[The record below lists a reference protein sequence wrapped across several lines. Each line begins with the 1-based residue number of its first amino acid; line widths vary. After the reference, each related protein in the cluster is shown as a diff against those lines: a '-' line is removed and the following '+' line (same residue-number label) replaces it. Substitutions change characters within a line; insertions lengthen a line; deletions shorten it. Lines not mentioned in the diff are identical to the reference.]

1 MGRQDPIANLHPE
14 CTWTWKSGYQK
25 SCIIYDFD
33 NCATPTWPTACPVLS
48 RGSSNGC
55 IKYWC
60 PNESGFGGSTSS
72 TSTDEG
78 SLLKPPNISRAPEP
92 LDFPWATVCAIFVP
106 GIMALLSFV
115 VWHKILNNYQRY
127 RVSQN
132 ALELKNLLVRVGW
145 CLSPLFVCLLFPLIL
160 FASLLYFV
168 CHEYI
173 RKPLRSRWL
182 DSRKRSDSWGEA
194 NTDQGSAQ
202 KALKRHRLELQQRR
216 EKLEADQRRLA
227 RQERIQG
234 TLPQAQGTSPQGTS
248 PFDLALRS
256 LPASPDQGHFSGF
269 HSTFA
274 ASPHQAN
281 LAAPPH
287 QANLPTSSGQAFPS
301 KSYVAI
307 DMPDET
313 LHLPSAPNHEPEPEP
328 SDNSFTTLIK
338 NNLVYLTGGKDRNR
352 LWRSTVVEDSKS
364 PSPAPAA
371 AVAPQPSPSGL
382 CRGPSGQNRLYPTIS
397 KKDLEDADAIV
408 AGDPNVYVPTSN
420 FKSKFARD
428 VVAQERSNSLVNDL
442 SGLNTT
448 FFHQAEIHSS
458 TPTEVSLDDG
468 EAWET
473 ALSDFNNS
481 SRVPG
486 SITREYE
493 AMQARLTAIRETRA
507 RSQSE
512 SFADGTGG
520 GTLNELVHQLCRVSP
535 PRRNDAEASRLQ
547 TISENTELNLTPAA
561 RSVRE
566 SYSFIYSL
574 SRISKNNG

>member
-1 MGRQDPIANLHPE
+1 
-14 CTWTWKSGYQK
+14 
-25 SCIIYDFD
+25 
-33 NCATPTWPTACPVLS
+33 
-48 RGSSNGC
+48 
-55 IKYWC
+55 
-60 PNESGFGGSTSS
+60 
-72 TSTDEG
+72 
-78 SLLKPPNISRAPEP
+78 
-92 LDFPWATVCAIFVP
+92 
-106 GIMALLSFV
+106 
-115 VWHKILNNYQRY
+115 
-127 RVSQN
+127 
-132 ALELKNLLVRVGW
+132 
-145 CLSPLFVCLLFPLIL
+145 
-160 FASLLYFV
+160 
-168 CHEYI
+168 
-173 RKPLRSRWL
+173 
-182 DSRKRSDSWGEA
+182 
-194 NTDQGSAQ
+194 
-202 KALKRHRLELQQRR
+202 
-216 EKLEADQRRLA
+216 
-227 RQERIQG
+227 
-234 TLPQAQGTSPQGTS
+234 
-248 PFDLALRS
+248 
-256 LPASPDQGHFSGF
+256 
-269 HSTFA
+269 
-274 ASPHQAN
+274 
-281 LAAPPH
+281 
-287 QANLPTSSGQAFPS
+287 
-301 KSYVAI
+301 
-307 DMPDET
+307 MPDET

-352 LWRSTVVEDSKS
+352 LWRSTVVDDSKS

-382 CRGPSGQNRLYPTIS
+382 CRGPSGQNRLYPAIS

-574 SRISKNNG
+574 SSISKNNG